1 LPFVNT
7 ILVITFILGT
17 LGWLA
22 AATLGSLKLVR
33 GIEKRGENKQ
43 NQATSSLQISPQ

>member
-22 AATLGSLKLVR
+22 AATLGTLKLVR
-33 GIEKRGENKQ
+33 GIEERDENKQ
-43 NQATSSLQISPQ
+43 DQATSSLPISRG